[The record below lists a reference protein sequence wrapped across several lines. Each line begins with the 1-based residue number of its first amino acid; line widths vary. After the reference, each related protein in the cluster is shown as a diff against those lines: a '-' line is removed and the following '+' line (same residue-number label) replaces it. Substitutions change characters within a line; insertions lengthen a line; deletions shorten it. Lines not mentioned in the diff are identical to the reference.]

1 MGVSIENL
9 YKVFSRYNI
18 SENFRDRC
26 CNCCV
31 TDKEIKL
38 LLSKQLENL
47 SEDDL
52 GHFMRSAITTYGDE
66 KDYKH
71 FLPRILELLKFNDN
85 LIDDFLTFEKLN
97 YVNWKS
103 WDKNEIIAIESYF
116 LSLWINALKSNS
128 NNQYFENVFKLLLEY
143 IEMKRVLI
151 EWESQFSTNRVKFIL
166 DYVLYGVEFNITKEN
181 NDAFNNWISSITVLE
196 LLENQY
202 HNTNDKSLAKEI
214 SIVYTILEKNGNN
227 K

>member
-1 MGVSIENL
+1 MEISIENL

-18 SENFRDRC
+18 SENFKDRC
-26 CNCCV
+26 CNCCI

-38 LLSKQLENL
+38 LLSKQVKNI

-66 KDYKH
+66 NDYKH

-97 YVNWKS
+97 YTNWKS
-103 WDKNEIIAIESYF
+103 WNKKEIIVVESYF
-116 LSLWINALKSNS
+116 LSLWIDVLKSNS
-128 NNQYFENVFKLLLEY
+128 DNQYFENVFTLLLVY
-143 IEMKRVLI
+143 IETERVLI
-151 EWESQFSTNRVKFIL
+151 EWERQFSIHSVKVIL
-166 DYVLYGVEFNITKEN
+166 DYVLNRVEFNITKEN
-181 NDAFNNWISSITVLE
+181 NEAFNNWLSSITVLE

-202 HNTNDKSLAKEI
+202 NNINDKSLAKEI
-214 SIVYTILEKNGNN
+214 SIVYTILEKNGNR